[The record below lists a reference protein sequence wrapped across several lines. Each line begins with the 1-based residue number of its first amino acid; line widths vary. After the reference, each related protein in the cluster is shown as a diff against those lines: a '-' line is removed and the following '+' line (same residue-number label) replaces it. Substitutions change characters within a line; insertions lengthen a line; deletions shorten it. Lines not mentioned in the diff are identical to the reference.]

1 MSKLPPQ
8 IWLGGSVATTAFI
21 VVTFAPTWAAP
32 WIIAGAIYVLFIS
45 HYQNWRGALTK
56 QEIDLF
62 MNSVSKNQIG
72 SPPDLKALR
81 VFLEEDQGKEFFMQN
96 LVKLHDDDIKDP
108 QSGQMA
114 RPRQVLGTYVRSVV
128 GRLLARGGHPVM
140 TLSRVGAN
148 VDAWGPTSEMGA
160 QWPASSVMRY
170 RSRRD
175 FLKMVADDSFGDL
188 HANKV
193 AAIAETIAY
202 PTHVLV
208 AGHVGPRIYVA
219 LVLSLA
225 ASVANTFMLAAGYV
239 SQFSSANI

>member
-1 MSKLPPQ
+1 
-8 IWLGGSVATTAFI
+8 
-21 VVTFAPTWAAP
+21 
-32 WIIAGAIYVLFIS
+32 
-45 HYQNWRGALTK
+45 
-56 QEIDLF
+56 
-62 MNSVSKNQIG
+62 
-72 SPPDLKALR
+72 
-81 VFLEEDQGKEFFMQN
+81 MQN

-148 VDAWGPTSEMGA
+148 VDAWGPISEMGA

-188 HANKV
+188 H
-193 AAIAETIAY
+193 AY

-225 ASVANTFMLAAGYV
+225 ASVANTFMLAAG
-239 SQFSSANI
+239 